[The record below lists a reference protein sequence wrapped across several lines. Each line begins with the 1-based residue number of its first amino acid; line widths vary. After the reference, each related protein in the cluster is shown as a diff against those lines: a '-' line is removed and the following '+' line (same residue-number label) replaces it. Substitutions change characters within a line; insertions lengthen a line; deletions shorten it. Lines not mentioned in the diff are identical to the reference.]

1 MLKQK
6 ELVKAIILWR
16 IEVPYLKNSIVL
28 SGGLFFPQVFV
39 VLCVSK
45 YAFAK
50 PGMLIDDGT
59 GHTFGFLRLKLTG
72 FTKWNVEAT

>member
-1 MLKQK
+1 M
-6 ELVKAIILWR
+6 
-16 IEVPYLKNSIVL
+16 KNSIVL

>member
-1 MLKQK
+1 M
-6 ELVKAIILWR
+6 
-16 IEVPYLKNSIVL
+16 L